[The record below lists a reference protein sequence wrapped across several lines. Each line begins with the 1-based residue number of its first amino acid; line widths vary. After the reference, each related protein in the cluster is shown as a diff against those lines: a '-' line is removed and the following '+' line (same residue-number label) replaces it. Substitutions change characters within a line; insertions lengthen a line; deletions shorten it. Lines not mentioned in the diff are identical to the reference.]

1 MEVGNLGLF
10 GFVLLETETLGLLEV
25 DSLLRR
31 NDHNCLIASLEH
43 VVVMLHKDLECRMSR
58 SSRYS

>member
-1 MEVGNLGLF
+1 M
-10 GFVLLETETLGLLEV
+10 LLEIETLGLVEV
-25 DSLLRR
+25 DSLLHR